1 MGKRK
6 YFNLF
11 LLVFLF
17 MLINFL
23 LVSYLHNKYLILI
36 SILLLST
43 ILVFLISKRFSN
55 GENNKTSDGTNG
67 QSIDI
72 RESLRGQ
79 VEISTK
85 IYSICEELNG
95 ISQESL
101 ASAETIASSV
111 ETADVNTAEQYH
123 MLNKTN
129 ELTDEVFLSLED
141 MENEIADKIQ
151 SISDSINAAQK
162 GMEDINHI
170 DERVA
175 LSRDMTEKSS
185 KQVLQLKNYSDEIV
199 GLIDLIN
206 SISRETNM
214 LSLNASIEAARAGEH
229 GQGFGV
235 VAMEVGKLAKETEEV
250 SVKIEETIYTLKEE
264 IDLIAKNMEEDMKYA
279 DENCSIMAST
289 QEELNTI
296 IDSLNMGK
304 VSLEEIKENTRE
316 SNETIEKVAK
326 NINEVASFSE
336 EIAKDMAETTSQV
349 LEQYNSSKYLQEVV
363 DKITDNIYNMQQ
375 FVAGKV
381 MEEKMLESVHYI
393 KDYVDNKGTIDSEDM
408 KILLEETG
416 MDDIYITNPE
426 GVVIYTSNK
435 DSIGLNL
442 YEADASFKVL
452 KEGKQNT
459 IITPIKVRVEDG
471 ELFKFLTII
480 DENKCLYEVGLALNS
495 LLKTI

>member
-304 VSLEEIKENTRE
+304 VSLEEIKENTSA

>member
-55 GENNKTSDGTNG
+55 GENSKTSDGTNG

-304 VSLEEIKENTRE
+304 VSLEEIKKNTRE

-336 EIAKDMAETTSQV
+336 EIAKDMAETASQV

-381 MEEKMLESVHYI
+381 MEEKMLESVYYI

>member
-304 VSLEEIKENTRE
+304 VSLEEIKKNTRE

>member
-175 LSRDMTEKSS
+175 LSRDMTEKFS

-304 VSLEEIKENTRE
+304 VSLEEIKENTSE

-349 LEQYNSSKYLQEVV
+349 LKQYNSSKYLQEVV

-442 YEADASFKVL
+442 YEADASFKVI